1 MRLYLGVVTRHR
13 ANVRRLRISSFPT
26 GLWSGGGVGGWWVT
40 GRRGSAGLLCT
51 QFEDEFGGAV
61 QYSCVAT
68 VGTRRG
74 GSSDSL
80 PTLGAVNFNP
90 GTHVV
95 RIHPV
100 NTTVTITTAALVSL
114 LR

>member
-1 MRLYLGVVTRHR
+1 MVVAGGSQAGGAGRVCSAHNLKMSLAVQSSTVVWPRLEL
-13 ANVRRLRISSFPT
+13 
-26 GLWSGGGVGGWWVT
+26 GGV
-40 GRRGSAGLLCT
+40 
-51 QFEDEFGGAV
+51 
-61 QYSCVAT
+61 SC
-68 VGTRRG
+68 
-74 GSSDSL
+74 DSL

-114 LR
+114 SR

>member
-1 MRLYLGVVTRHR
+1 MVVAGGHRLAGQ
-13 ANVRRLRISSFPT
+13 
-26 GLWSGGGVGGWWVT
+26 G
-40 GRRGSAGLLCT
+40 GSAHNLKMSLAARSST
-51 QFEDEFGGAV
+51 VVWPRWE
-61 QYSCVAT
+61 

-95 RIHPV
+95 RIQPV

>member
-1 MRLYLGVVTRHR
+1 MYLCVVTRHR

-26 GLWSGGGVGGWWVT
+26 TGLCGLAVLAELAELAGSQAGPGTT
-40 GRRGSAGLLCT
+40 GRVCT

-74 GSSDSL
+74 EL
-80 PTLGAVNFNP
+80 
-90 GTHVV
+90 
-95 RIHPV
+95 
-100 NTTVTITTAALVSL
+100 
-114 LR
+114 